1 MAISKRKLIYPI
13 FAALV
18 FVGLVVIAVCYVQL
32 KDIDALRDRVV
43 EEIHA
48 DTQRDV
54 QIGSAQL
61 DFSEGIGVLLNEL
74 TLKGS
79 SPQQSDYTCKQVLV
93 LLRWLPLLEGKIE
106 IQKLIFE
113 GLMIQVTRDD
123 RGAFNFGDLSA
134 NFGDLPA
141 AEADS
146 LEATLSG
153 LIRAAL
159 MHSVSV
165 RKSELWFID
174 HLISSGSEPLITKIS
189 NLSFS
194 LNKHSM
200 KSSLRVHLDGDVP
213 FTKQESGRVK
223 LDGKLEVPQD
233 LSKLSQV
240 ALEAA
245 LQFKDVGT
253 EPFQPYLTKVFQ
265 QHPGEHLVS
274 LDTQLTGTLDGRV
287 QISGSLKHAPRVETI
302 RSGSA
307 GLSSLVPGG
316 LDFNFNFNHDT
327 VEFKQLDYRSG
338 DFLLMINGAYT
349 HFLSDKAW
357 LKATLKSA
365 PFKIQDSTE
374 FLPLKVFSRELH
386 DRLHG
391 FLKKGE
397 MEFASLNIEGPP
409 TVFAGRPNAE
419 IEAYDS
425 GSIILRQ
432 TDLGPDAFPLNNLTG
447 DIQFKDGVVRINV
460 QSASYEHVAIKNL
473 MGTVTHPLTNPW
485 VTGTLDAEG
494 ALEPLALLIE
504 KKWTLPHRLA
514 FLKEIKRIKGTG
526 HGKLLVQGP
535 LHNMEQLKWSGNVAL
550 ERAEFMRQGWS
561 DPIHNIRG
569 NILFRSIAGSTGK
582 VQREKAWD
590 LQFKNFKGEFGNH
603 YLTDIEAEAF
613 MEKGVPVKKV
623 RGKVQLGML
632 KAEQLIST
640 PLEGRAKSFLK
651 HLVVESGEIGFD
663 LKNTGPGPGDKQSHN
678 RGSLKVK
685 KLFVKHSKGFRPLKN
700 LEATVSF
707 NDHNI
712 ELKKAIGWYGDS
724 PLELKG
730 RFKNYSKDNPELVLT
745 AHSKDFYRKDF
756 SGIPFLETLE
766 YQGSAKVDLKLHH
779 TDRFVRLEKKVDL
792 TRVSYRYKNFLIKP
806 ENISN
811 SIEVSATLDSKGKVD
826 VEKVTFELEGS
837 QVSGKGFLK
846 SMEDPQFSIQ
856 LGSEHFKTWPASQY
870 IRPLQ
875 GSLGGHAHFH
885 LSAEGNFKHL
895 EEAVLQ
901 GIVHLNGIEYKPD
914 SLRVPIKFNADMK
927 FKNKHFQIQNGKL
940 EAKGS
945 KVLFN
950 GDYRGGE
957 TPHAKL
963 KLVGPGLNLNQIVSE
978 DGKPSKG
985 FLSWVGGTRVFSK
998 GSGEVEIKLGQFTH
1012 ESWTLPE
1019 VTGKFTFKDQTL
1031 RTNNLTLGKPDVDQ
1045 VMIMGKLNL
1054 ADPQNPSFDTAL
1066 IARHV
1071 PIDRLFVMFG
1081 GMFDASLTGKTVWLK
1096 AHLQGQGGDLKQVTQ
1111 SLKGRLAFNLK
1122 DGRINT
1128 GLLLNGAVQLFGID
1142 VDPKT
1147 TAERRRQ
1154 HNTGYLKIFGEF
1166 SILNG
1171 VAHTKKFLYEE
1182 KGKRLS
1188 LVGSFDL
1195 NASRMDTVVGLAP
1208 FRRVGRVIEQIPIIG
1223 PIVTGG
1229 KEGSLITSYYKVE
1242 GPFSDPKVESVPF
1255 KSIGEK
1261 VLGTLE
1267 GIITAPSDLFIE
1279 KKPANP

>member
-1 MAISKRKLIYPI
+1 MAISKRKVIYPI
-13 FAALV
+13 FALLV
-18 FVGLVVIAVCYVQL
+18 FLGLVVIAVCYVQL

-43 EEIHA
+43 AEIHA
-48 DTQRDV
+48 NTQRDV

-61 DFSEGIGVLLNEL
+61 DFSEGIGVQMNEL

-79 SPQQSDYTCKQVLV
+79 SPQQSDFTCKQVLV
-93 LLRWLPLLEGKIE
+93 LLDWLSLLKGEADIK
-106 IQKLIFE
+106 QVIFE
-113 GLMIQVTRDD
+113 GLMVQIARDD
-123 RGAFNFGDLSA
+123 QGAFNFGDLPA

-141 AEADS
+141 KEVNRFD
-146 LEATLSG
+146 ETVSG

-159 MHSVSV
+159 KYSVSV
-165 RKSELWFID
+165 RKSELRFID
-174 HLISSGSEPLITKIS
+174 HLISSGSEPLITRIS

-194 LNKHSM
+194 LKKHVA
-200 KSSLRVHLDGDVP
+200 KSTLRVHMDGDIP

-233 LSKLSQV
+233 LSKLSEV
-240 ALEAA
+240 ALKAA

-253 EPFQPYLTKVFQ
+253 EPFQPYLAKVFL

-274 LDTQLTGTLDGRV
+274 LDTQLTGALDGRV
-287 QISGSLKHAPRVETI
+287 QLSGSLKHAPRVETI
-302 RSGSA
+302 QSDSSGI
-307 GLSSLVPGG
+307 SSLVPGS

-338 DFLLMINGAYT
+338 DFLLMINGSYT

-374 FLPLKVFSRELH
+374 FLPLKVFSREIH

-397 MEFASLNIEGPP
+397 MEFASMNIEGPP
-409 TVFAGRPNAE
+409 TVFTGRPNAE

-432 TDLGPDAFPLNNLTG
+432 TDLGPDAFPLKDLTG
-447 DIQFKDGVVRINV
+447 DIQFKNGVVKINV
-460 QSASYEHVAIKNL
+460 QSAYYEHVAIKNL
-473 MGTVTHPLTNPW
+473 MGTVTHPLTDPW

-504 KKWTLPHRLA
+504 KKWTLPRRLA

-561 DPIHNIRG
+561 DPIHNIGG
-569 NILFRSIAGSTGK
+569 NILFRSVAGSTGK
-582 VQREKAWD
+582 VQREKTWA

-603 YLTDIEAEAF
+603 YLTDIAAEAF

-623 RGKVQLGML
+623 SGKVQLGML
-632 KAEQLIST
+632 KAGQLIST
-640 PLEGRAKSFLK
+640 PLEGRAKIFLK

-678 RGSLKVK
+678 RGSLKIK

-700 LEATVSF
+700 MEATVSF

-712 ELKKAIGWYGDS
+712 ELKKANGWYGDS

-745 AHSKDFYRKDF
+745 AHSSDFYRNDF

-779 TDRFVRLEKKVDL
+779 TDQFVKLEKKVDL

-826 VEKVTFELEGS
+826 VEKVTFDLEGS

-895 EEAVLQ
+895 EEVVLQ
-901 GIVHLNGIEYKPD
+901 GVVHLNGVEYKPN
-914 SLRVPIKFNADMK
+914 SLQVPVKFSADMK

-940 EAKGS
+940 EAKSS

-957 TPHAKL
+957 TPHVKL

-978 DGKPSKG
+978 EGKPSKG

-1012 ESWTLPE
+1012 KSWTLPE
-1019 VTGKFTFKDQTL
+1019 VIGEFTFKDQTL

-1045 VMIMGKLNL
+1045 VMIMGELNL
-1054 ADPQNPSFDTAL
+1054 ADPQKPSFDTAL
-1066 IARHV
+1066 IARNV
-1071 PIDRLFVMFG
+1071 PVDNLFNMFG
-1081 GMFDASLTGKTVWLK
+1081 GMFAASLTGQTVWLK
-1096 AHLQGQGGDLKQVTQ
+1096 AQLQGQGGDLKQVTQ
-1111 SLKGRLAFNLK
+1111 SLKGRLAFNLR

-1128 GLLLNGAVQLFGID
+1128 GLLLNGAVQLFGIT

-1147 TAERRRQ
+1147 TAERMRQ
-1154 HNTGYLKIFGEF
+1154 HNTGYLNIFGEF

-1195 NASRMDTVVGLAP
+1195 NESRMDTVVGLAP
-1208 FRRVGRVIEQIPIIG
+1208 FRRVGRVIEQIPILG

-1242 GPFSDPKVESVPF
+1242 GLFSDPKVESVPF

-1267 GIITAPSDLFIE
+1267 GIISAPSDLFTE
-1279 KKPANP
+1279 KEPANP